1 MNRFLKFTL
10 IFLAILTG
18 IIISIIIAWNI
29 SSYYNAKRAEKD
41 SVLFAKHCESVT
53 VISDPPSIT
62 FIDFKRNEI
71 DQLKFQIL
79 RDKKLINDTFIKN
92 NFEEAFINHNSE
104 EDFISGVQIPYKEFY
119 TTDTIVLTTRN
130 GLKFYVSGYH
140 HIANLHYGM
149 LGYVGGYDCRLAKDC
164 IINGNPTAG
173 IISGK

>member
-18 IIISIIIAWNI
+18 ILISIIIAWNI

-41 SVLFAKHCESVT
+41 SVLFAKHCDSVT
-53 VISDPPSIT
+53 VISDPPFVI
-62 FIDFKRNEI
+62 FKDFKKNEI

-79 RDKKLINDTFIKN
+79 RDKKLINDTFIN
-92 NFEEAFINHNSE
+92 HSSEEAS
-104 EDFISGVQIPYKEFY
+104 ISGVQIPYRMFY

-130 GLKFYVSGYH
+130 GLKFYISGYH
-140 HIANLHYGM
+140 HIASLHYGM
-149 LGYVGGYDCRLAKDC
+149 LGYVGGYDCRLAADC
-164 IINGNPTAG
+164 IINGNATAG